1 MSMLP
6 QKGNAQLK
14 YLNVFTQ
21 TFLLHQE
28 RREYPKYGDR
38 QVLDEW
44 DENQKESG

>member
-1 MSMLP
+1 MSMLAR
-6 QKGNAQLK
+6 KGTAQLK

-28 RREYPKYGDR
+28 RRKYPKYGAR
-38 QVLDEW
+38 EVLDEW